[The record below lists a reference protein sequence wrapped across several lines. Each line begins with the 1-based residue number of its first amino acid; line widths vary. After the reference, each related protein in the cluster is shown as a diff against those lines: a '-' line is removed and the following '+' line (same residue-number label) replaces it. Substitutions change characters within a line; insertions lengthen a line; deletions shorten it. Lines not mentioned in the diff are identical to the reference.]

1 MTKFLQDLLFK
12 GALSVDGAV
21 TLSTAAG
28 TGTRMV
34 VANAAGLLSTQT
46 ITGGVSGTGTTN
58 YLARWTGSTALG
70 TSVIY
75 DNGSIVAIGTS
86 SPNTQSMLTLMGT
99 STYSKSIVLDSTWN
113 YQTSF
118 AMKNGI
124 YSTEFNLGG
133 STKSAGEGGPGS
145 LQISTYNATTFTYRY
160 PMTFFANANVSFGG
174 TSGSVPADNGSTLQ
188 VNGTVYASSLTGS
201 GTRMVVADAS
211 GVLSTQAVP
220 SFTESDTLAS
230 VTTRGATTTNSISVG
245 GLTVAT
251 PSGGAG
257 ILFDSTAGGGSQWS
271 IQSFSSVNDIPN
283 AIGFYNPVSA
293 TTPLVI
299 TPTKLQVKNSYQLI
313 WGFDDAEYA
322 DSGIPN
328 VGIAW
333 EAANTLK
340 LTNGSTGYGSLKALN
355 LTTTG
360 DATISGVLSVNS
372 RLTAATYDTGS
383 GGSNVNTYL
392 ELKNNNND
400 GYGEGLSL
408 AYGRGTLAVPQ
419 NVQTGDVLGGV
430 YFKAYSASAVRNLAY
445 IESIVTGVGTYA
457 KTKLVFATGA
467 DDTYAYVGMILNEDA
482 KLFLGYNLVD
492 QGAYRL
498 QVGGAIY
505 ASGALFTSLAGTG
518 TRMVVT
524 DANGTLGSQ
533 AMPAGSLQGSV
544 DADKS
549 TSGSLSI
556 GTTIVKAV
564 SATTYSGVFFDYVVK
579 NGTNVRVGSVV
590 AISNGTNVEF
600 YETLSND
607 IGTTTDVTFTVTLGS
622 GNINLNAVAAATGW
636 TVIISTRAI

>member
-12 GALSVDGAV
+12 GALTVDGV
-21 TLSTAAG
+21 VKLSNTAG

-34 VANAAGLLSTQT
+34 VANALGVLSTQT
-46 ITGGVSGTGTTN
+46 IPAGGTDTLNDVTTRGNTTANAISVGGVTLTNNGNITTTNQLYVLASNYVNGIAVGYDSSAVYLGYSMTTLPIHIGSNGSGEIRFRNTGGFKIDAFVGTGT
-58 YLARWTGSTALG
+58 R
-70 TSVIY
+70 
-75 DNGSIVAIGTS
+75 
-86 SPNTQSMLTLMGT
+86 MLVT
-99 STYSKSIVLDSTWN
+99 D
-113 YQTSF
+113 
-118 AMKNGI
+118 
-124 YSTEFNLGG
+124 
-133 STKSAGEGGPGS
+133 SAGIIG
-145 LQISTYNATTFTYRY
+145 Y
-160 PMTFFANANVSFGG
+160 
-174 TSGSVPADNGSTLQ
+174 
-188 VNGTVYASSLTGS
+188 
-201 GTRMVVADAS
+201 
-211 GVLSTQAVP
+211 QAVP
-220 SFTESDTLAS
+220 SFSESDTLAS

-257 ILFDSTAGGGSQWS
+257 ILFNSTAGGGSQWS
-271 IQSFSSVNDIPN
+271 IQSYSSVNDIPN

-328 VGIAW
+328 AGIAW

-340 LTNGSTGYGSLKALN
+340 FTNGSTGYGSLKALN
-355 LTTTG
+355 VT
-360 DATISGVLSVNS
+360 ATDSVYAKTKFTVDGGIAELGV
-372 RLTAATYDTGS
+372 YDSGS
-383 GGSNVNTYL
+383 GGANINSYL
-392 ELKNNNND
+392 SLFSNNND
-400 GYGEGLSL
+400 GYGDGIALRFS
-408 AYGRGTLAVPQ
+408 RGSKASPAAVQ
-419 NVQTGDVLGGV
+419 AGDIAGGFYFKPYSGGV
-430 YFKAYSASAVRNLAY
+430 YATQSF
-445 IESIVTGVGTYA
+445 IECLVTGVGSFA
-457 KTKLVFATGA
+457 KTEMTFATSNG
-467 DDTYAYVGMILNEDA
+467 GNEGGFVWMTLKEDGELHLA
-482 KLFLGYNLVD
+482 SPTTWTDK
-492 QGAYRL
+492 GAYRL
-498 QVGGAIY
+498 QVDGAVY

-524 DANGTLGSQ
+524 DATGTLSSQ

-556 GTTIVKAV
+556 GTTIVKSV

-607 IGTTTDVTFTVTLGS
+607 IGATTNLTFTVTLGS

-636 TVIISTRAI
+636 TVIVSTRAI